1 MKKILIIALM
11 ALSGCAT
18 QAAVQTSKNPTVMIK
33 AEKKAVM
40 DKLVQ
45 WKIESG
51 TMLKSSNEYMLVF
64 EMPIDNMMASL
75 MYGSRFKSIPD
86 ARITYNLSQENEVTT
101 VTGTFHIVT
110 NANTGAETSKDRT
123 SVAYKGMQAELD
135 RLKINLEK

>member
-1 MKKILIIALM
+1 MKKILIILLL

-18 QAAVQTSKNPTVMIK
+18 QGSMQQSKNPTVMIK

-40 DKLVQ
+40 DKIVQ

-75 MYGSRFKSIPD
+75 MYGSRFKSTPD
-86 ARITYNLSQENEVTT
+86 ARITYNLSQQNEVTT

-123 SVAYKGMQAELD
+123 SVVYKDMQSELD
-135 RLKINLEK
+135 RLKTNLEK